1 MAILDNKL
9 NIRSFGRINGRSCG
23 KKVSYALDEL
33 LPKYSF
39 DPEEI
44 DINNCN
50 YLEIGFGYGESLA
63 KRALTDKNVNYIGC
77 ETYSKGVA
85 NLIDSIE
92 KDSIK
97 NIEIFNGDA
106 RILLDNIPDHSIDK
120 IFILY
125 PDPWPKKRHNKRRII
140 NEKFLE
146 LIHKK
151 LKKYG
156 ILFFTT
162 DVTDYADWVIEKVK
176 NSNLFI
182 ADFSSLSE
190 VKTEPQWWVKT
201 KYQEKA
207 IKEFRDSYFIEFTA
221 INTEYN
227 DE

>member
-1 MAILDNKL
+1 MAILDNKR

-207 IKEFRDSYFIEFTA
+207 IKELRDSYFIEFTA

>member
-1 MAILDNKL
+1 MAILDNKR

-33 LPKYSF
+33 LPKYLF

-44 DINNCN
+44 DINACN
-50 YLEIGFGYGESLA
+50 YLEIGFGYGESFA

-106 RILLDNIPDHSIDK
+106 RILLENIPDHSIDK

-162 DVTDYADWVIEKVK
+162 DVTDYADWVIEKVR

-207 IKEFRDSYFIEFTA
+207 IKELRDSYFIEFIA
-221 INTEYN
+221 INTEYS

>member
-1 MAILDNKL
+1 MAILDNKR

-44 DINNCN
+44 DINTCN

-146 LIHKK
+146 LVHKK

>member
-1 MAILDNKL
+1 MAILDNKR

-23 KKVSYALDEL
+23 KKVIYALDKL
-33 LPKYSF
+33 LPKYLF

-44 DINNCN
+44 DINACN

-63 KRALTDKNVNYIGC
+63 KRALIDKNTNYIGC
-77 ETYSKGVA
+77 ETYSKGVV
-85 NLIDSIE
+85 NLIDLME
-92 KDSIK
+92 KESIK

-106 RILLDNIPDHSIDK
+106 RILLENIPDHSIDK

-156 ILFFTT
+156 ILFFAT
-162 DVTDYADWVIEKVK
+162 DVTDYADWVIEKVR

-207 IKEFRDSYFIEFTA
+207 IKELRDSYFIEFTT
-221 INTEYN
+221 INTEYS